1 MLFPYLSPVRVEQV
15 SLVGGRVHVVAR
27 TRDHSMPCPDC
38 AAESRRVHS
47 TYERRLADGPIG
59 GQTTVGAHVNVPS

>member
-1 MLFPYLSPVRVEQV
+1 
-15 SLVGGRVHVVAR
+15 
-27 TRDHSMPCPDC
+27 MPCPDC